1 MNFKRKREE
10 KEKRKETKDLEKGT
24 KKRQELLVNRLVAM
38 YEKGQTTYLDVLLS
52 SEDMTSFLSNYYR
65 IQQIAEADQEVIDSI
80 VVKR

>member
-1 MNFKRKREE
+1 
-10 KEKRKETKDLEKGT
+10 
-24 KKRQELLVNRLVAM
+24 M

-80 VVKR
+80 VVKRQQTGNAKQELEKNK

>member
-1 MNFKRKREE
+1 
-10 KEKRKETKDLEKGT
+10 
-24 KKRQELLVNRLVAM
+24 M